1 MTDAKPAT
9 DAKPVTDAKPATD
22 AKPET
27 DAKPATEAKPFDN
40 ERVIFDSMR
49 HAITD
54 AQQMIRAYDTKAQVL
69 IAYLTFAVGTILRQ
83 IDESRVTPFVL
94 GLGIIAIIAAFALCA
109 CVLYPRAPSSR
120 RQPKGEFTPSNTYY
134 LSPAMLRLPPQE
146 LVARVR
152 ATDWLA
158 ELVHELRKLAM
169 IRQRKA
175 FWFKWAF
182 ITSGLSVVGF
192 YAVLLFGELFD

>member
-1 MTDAKPAT
+1 MSDAN
-9 DAKPVTDAKPATD
+9 PVTDAKRV
-22 AKPET
+22 
-27 DAKPATEAKPFDN
+27 FDN

-83 IDESRVTPFVL
+83 LDDSVVTPVVL
-94 GLGIIAIIAAFALCA
+94 GLGIVAILAAFGLCA

-120 RQPKGEFTPSNTYY
+120 RLPKSDFTPANTYY
-134 LSPAMLRLPPQE
+134 LSPAMIRLSPPE

-158 ELVHELRKLAM
+158 ELVFELRKLAM

-182 ITSGLSVVGF
+182 ISSGLSVVGF
-192 YAVLLFGELFD
+192 YAVLLFGELLD

>member
-1 MTDAKPAT
+1 MTDTKPA
-9 DAKPVTDAKPATD
+9 
-22 AKPET
+22 
-27 DAKPATEAKPFDN
+27 FDN

-69 IAYLTFAVGTILRQ
+69 IAYLTFAVGTILTRL
-83 IDESRVTPFVL
+83 DESRVTPVVL
-94 GLGIIAIIAAFALCA
+94 GLGIVAILAAFGLCA
-109 CVLYPRAPSSR
+109 CVLYPRAPSQR
-120 RQPKGEFTPSNTYY
+120 RRPKGDFTPADTYY
-134 LSPAMLRLPPQE
+134 LSPAMIRLSPHE
-146 LVARVR
+146 LVERVR

-158 ELVHELRKLAM
+158 ELVYELRKLAM

-182 ITSGLSVVGF
+182 VTSGLSVVGF